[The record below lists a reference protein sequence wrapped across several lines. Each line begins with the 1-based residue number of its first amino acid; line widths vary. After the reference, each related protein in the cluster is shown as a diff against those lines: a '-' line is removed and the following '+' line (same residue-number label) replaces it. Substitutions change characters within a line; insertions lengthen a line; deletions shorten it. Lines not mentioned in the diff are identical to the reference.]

1 MKTRKWFS
9 WVLVFAFVLAAGCGI
24 KREMPD
30 EVKLIKSVI
39 DRFQIAVSRNDRSSL
54 DSLYW
59 QDEHSQDYL
68 IPKLLQDLSDLGD
81 LRNIRFT
88 ARRFEIFEDSAA
100 VSCTLLAEDLKSSGE
115 RIVKEPFEINLWKKK
130 KRWRIIG
137 HKVR

>member
-1 MKTRKWFS
+1 MRRRAGYCCIL
-9 WVLVFAFVLAAGCGI
+9 VLVVILTTGCGI

-39 DRFQIAVSRNDRSSL
+39 DRFQIAVNRNDRSSL

-100 VSCTLLAEDLKSSGE
+100 VSCTLLAEDVKSSGE
-115 RIVKEPFEINLWKKK
+115 RTVKEPFEIDLWKKK